1 MNKEKRKILNQYTTV
16 TKLAHFV
23 NVERPYLSLIIT
35 GKKQASDSLANRL
48 AAACNMYTQRTCY
61 FLKSDFMNVEDCT
74 LDDTDII
81 DQRIATLEI
90 EIAQRFMT
98 IDDLRRTVDPSSG
111 SILDGFATLNRLMT
125 IMDGLRGDYK

>member
-1 MNKEKRKILNQYTTV
+1 
-16 TKLAHFV
+16 
-23 NVERPYLSLIIT
+23 
-35 GKKQASDSLANRL
+35 
-48 AAACNMYTQRTCY
+48 MYTQRTCY

>member
-1 MNKEKRKILNQYTTV
+1 MNADKRKILNQYTTV

-23 NVERPYLSLIIT
+23 SNDRSHINNILR
-35 GKKQASDSLANRL
+35 GKTQASDSLANRL
-48 AAACNMYTQRTCY
+48 AAACNMFTQRTCY
-61 FLKSDFMNVEDCT
+61 YLKSDFMNVDDCT
-74 LDDTDII
+74 LDEADII

>member
-1 MNKEKRKILNQYTTV
+1 MNADKRKILNQYTTV
-16 TKLAHFV
+16 TKLAQFV
-23 NVERPYLSLIIT
+23 NIHRPHLSDILK
-35 GKKQASDSLANRL
+35 GKAQASDSAANRL
-48 AAACNMYTQRTCY
+48 AAACNMFTQRTCY
-61 FLKSDFMNVEDCT
+61 YLKSDFMNVDDCT
-74 LDDTDII
+74 LDDADII

>member
-1 MNKEKRKILNQYTTV
+1 MNPDKRKILNQYTTV

-23 NVERPYLSLIIT
+23 SNDRSHINNILR
-35 GKKQASDSLANRL
+35 GKAQASDSLANRL
-48 AAACNMYTQRTCY
+48 AAACNMFTQRTCY
-61 FLKSDFMNVEDCT
+61 YLKSDFMNVDDCT
-74 LDDTDII
+74 LDDGDII

-125 IMDGLRGDYK
+125 IMHGLRGDYK